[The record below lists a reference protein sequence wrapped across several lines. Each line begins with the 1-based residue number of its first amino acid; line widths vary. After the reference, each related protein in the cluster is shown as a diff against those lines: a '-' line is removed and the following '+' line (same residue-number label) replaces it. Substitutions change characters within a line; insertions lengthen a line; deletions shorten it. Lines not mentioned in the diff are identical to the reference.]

1 MESELTVDIK
11 KMYHAAIAHD
21 MLARHGMRPGL
32 KEVMAK
38 RLFESELD
46 RRWGLFLEA
55 AKKAGYTRITLGP
68 SEHSMFSLTKGNM
81 VFAEPNIE
89 RKNGYSFS
97 RTPLW
102 DGMCDILGGQVCGNG
117 CGPKAVQA
125 QLCLP
130 PDAFK
135 KYQGVHDL

>member
-1 MESELTVDIK
+1 MKADIC
-11 KMYHAAIAHD
+11 KMCHAAITHD
-21 MLARHGMRPGL
+21 MLARHGMRPSL

-38 RLFESELD
+38 SVFENELD
-46 RRWGLFLEA
+46 RRWKLFLEA
-55 AKKAGYTRITLGP
+55 AKEAGYTRITLGP
-68 SEHSMFSLTKGNM
+68 SKHSTVLTRGNM

-89 RKNGYSFS
+89 RRTGYSFS

-117 CGPKAVQA
+117 LGPGAVQA
-125 QLCLP
+125 HLRLP
-130 PDAFK
+130 PEVLK